1 MPPQSAR
8 VFAARA
14 QRPRQITF
22 HEENKMRFEIRK
34 RGAAAALAAS
44 AALLAPG
51 ASAEGLDGSRDM
63 VCAAVSVVACG
74 EGPSCFQGLAR
85 TFELPEFMFVDM
97 KAKVVRAT
105 AESPFK
111 DVDSPIKNSETTRSQ
126 FVLQGIENGH
136 GWSMS
141 IDRASGRMVATLSGE
156 LVSYM
161 IFGACTAQ

>member
-1 MPPQSAR
+1 
-8 VFAARA
+8 
-14 QRPRQITF
+14 
-22 HEENKMRFEIRK
+22 MRFDLRK
-34 RGAAAALAAS
+34 QSAAALAAA

-51 ASAEGLDGSRDM
+51 ASAEGLDGSRNM
-63 VCAAVSVVACG
+63 VCAAVNVVACG
-74 EGPSCFQGLAR
+74 EGAHCFQGQAR

-105 AESPFK
+105 SESPYK

-126 FVLQGIENGH
+126 FILQGIENGH

-141 IDRASGRMVATLSGE
+141 IDRASGRMAATLSGE

>member
-1 MPPQSAR
+1 
-8 VFAARA
+8 
-14 QRPRQITF
+14 
-22 HEENKMRFEIRK
+22 MRFDKRK
-34 RGAAAALAAS
+34 RAAAAALAA
-44 AALLAPG
+44 AAVLLAPG
-51 ASAEGLDGSRDM
+51 ASAEGLDGSRNM
-63 VCAAVSVVACG
+63 VCAAVNVVACG
-74 EGPSCFQGLAR
+74 DGPSCFQGMAR

-111 DVDSPIKNSETTRSQ
+111 DVDSPIKSAETTRSQ
-126 FVLQGIENGH
+126 FILQGIENGH